1 MVGQPLPVR
10 EALMGLTGT
19 AALGLLVALALA
31 LPVWLLSLPLR
42 DASLADRI
50 WSALIAAPALA
61 YAWFL
66 RPDARGLLMLA
77 LLLAWALRLAV
88 HISRRN
94 SGHGEDRRY
103 RAMRERHGAAF
114 GLKSLYLVFGL
125 QALLAWIVG
134 WPLLAAL
141 AHPAP
146 LTLLDGIG
154 ALLAAAGIA
163 IEALADAQLARF
175 LRGPRREGAV
185 MDRGLWAWSR
195 HPNYFGEACV
205 WWGLGLM
212 ALGAGGWAVA
222 WSLVSPLLMT
232 GLLLKVSGVALLEQD
247 IAERRPAYR
256 DYMARTSAFV
266 PWPPRRGAR
275 P

>member
-1 MVGQPLPVR
+1 MPVL
-10 EALMGLTGT
+10 AAIGLG
-19 AALGLLVALALA
+19 VSLALA
-31 LPVWLLSLPLR
+31 LPVWALSLPLR
-42 DASLADRI
+42 DAGLADRI
-50 WSALIAAPALA
+50 WSLLIAAPALV
-61 YAWFL
+61 YAFL
-66 RPDARGLLMLA
+66 QPIDTRVVVMLA

-88 HISRRN
+88 YISLRN
-94 SGHGEDRRY
+94 HGQGEDRRY
-103 RAMRERHGAAF
+103 RAMRERHGPNF

-125 QALLAWIVG
+125 QALLAWVVG
-134 WPLLAAL
+134 WPLLAAV

-146 LTLLDGIG
+146 FGLLDAAG
-154 ALLAAAGIA
+154 ALLAAVGLT
-163 IEALADAQLARF
+163 IETLADAQLARF

-212 ALGAGGWAVA
+212 ALAAGGWGAA
-222 WSLVSPLLMT
+222 WSLASPLLMT
-232 GLLLKVSGVALLEQD
+232 LLLLKVSGVSLLEQD

-256 DYMARTSAFV
+256 DYAARTSAFI
-266 PWPPRRGAR
+266 PWPPQRKAR